1 MVINVPNNYTPLFL
15 LYKLILVSFE
25 NNHYIVKRSLFH
37 FHISNASSSQ
47 SPFPFVGLLDIQ
59 YESLHSNYELL
70 LSNDQLHLVALSFVQ
85 IKQIN
90 DLYILHEML
99 AISGLPKIPPTC
111 GIHFTISSNSSFS
124 LFFSPTIAVIPSI
137 S

>member
-25 NNHYIVKRSLFH
+25 NNHYTVKRSLFH

-47 SPFPFVGLLDIQ
+47 SPFPFVGLLDIW
-59 YESLHSNYELL
+59 YESLHSDYELL

-99 AISGLPKIPPTC
+99 AISELSKIHPTC